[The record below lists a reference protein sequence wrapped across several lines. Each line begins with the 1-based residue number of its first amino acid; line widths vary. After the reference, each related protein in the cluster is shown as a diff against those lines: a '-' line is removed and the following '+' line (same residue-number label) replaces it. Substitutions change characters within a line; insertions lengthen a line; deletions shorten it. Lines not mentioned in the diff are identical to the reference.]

1 MQYKKGNG
9 RKPGPTTNQKP
20 PGSYCYTSGQ
30 CFAKLGTTFKT
41 FRPKIKKFVGIL
53 QLNCC
58 KLHAAYPFD
67 NYETDHYEQ
76 VAGKYGIENPNNHL
90 CAFDCPV
97 KMTTIAKLV
106 YFLACQPNN
115 YLGALKKLYC
125 GKCFKSVCSRTD
137 CAVQN
142 NR

>member
-76 VAGKYGIENPNNHL
+76 VAGKYGIEN
-90 CAFDCPV
+90 V
-97 KMTTIAKLV
+97 KLV
-106 YFLACQPNN
+106 SYGRNFIWSLAFSQCR
-115 YLGALKKLYC
+115 
-125 GKCFKSVCSRTD
+125 CSLANVTTS
-137 CAVQN
+137 
-142 NR
+142 